1 MAATRNLMI
10 RTAFVLI
17 ATLAGCSAPRESV
30 NRDGPAAREAL
41 VYYTALLAGDSAK
54 AWSNVHPDT
63 VKTVGKSGFEKR
75 AKALKTAWTI
85 TDATATVTSSQERT
99 DNAVVHVAL
108 RGNRNGKSVRLTDGV
123 TLKLDGETWRVWLK

>member
-1 MAATRNLMI
+1 MAATSNLMVRSAI
-10 RTAFVLI
+10 VLT

-75 AKALKTAWTI
+75 AKALKTAWNI

-108 RGNRNGKSVRLTDGV
+108 
-123 TLKLDGETWRVWLK
+123 